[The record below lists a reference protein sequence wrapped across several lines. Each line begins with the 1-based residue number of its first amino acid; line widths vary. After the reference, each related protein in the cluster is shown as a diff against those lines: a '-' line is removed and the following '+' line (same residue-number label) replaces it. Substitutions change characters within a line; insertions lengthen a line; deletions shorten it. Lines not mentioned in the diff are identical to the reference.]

1 MFYWRDISSAPNQ
14 FLLFAVPRRV
24 RSVLAFVRILQVSQ
38 RKFSSSSFLNF
49 RLCPWQNNRSFSS
62 CVLWSHCSEVRMRK
76 SCRFDKGPTGL
87 VGTNWGGAPRG
98 FRGGRNPL
106 SVDIFAFWAIW
117 RRAPHLCHLVLLPHG
132 EMTSLHWKWFSIQ
145 HTALLHY
152 WLLSVGFHC
161 VTKLV

>member
-14 FLLFAVPRRV
+14 FLLFAVPRRIK
-24 RSVLAFVRILQVSQ
+24 SILAFARILQVSQ

-62 CVLWSHCSEVRMRK
+62 CVLWSHCGEASMRK
-76 SCRFDKGPTGL
+76 SLTKDQQASWGQIEG
-87 VGTNWGGAPRG
+87 GGAPRG

-161 VTKLV
+161 APQLV